1 MRIIITLSFFALVL
15 GCASSPK
22 IEFDR
27 DSSYNLS
34 NYSSFTIKK
43 PILRE
48 DLEIDINPILI
59 QRVERSLKQA
69 LQSKGLKESKESDM
83 IVHFLIGSEREVE
96 RSSDLGGYGF
106 YNNRY
111 SYARD
116 QRYIRTEKDVI
127 SIRFHDSKTNE
138 VIWYAFTRINR
149 SLNIKDQDSINNLVA
164 LAIENFN

>member
-96 RSSDLGGYGF
+96 RSCLLYTSD
-106 YNNRY
+106 
-111 SYARD
+111 AD
-116 QRYIRTEKDVI
+116 DE
-127 SIRFHDSKTNE
+127 
-138 VIWYAFTRINR
+138 
-149 SLNIKDQDSINNLVA
+149 
-164 LAIENFN
+164 